1 MKASFDRLADYVL
14 AAALPGEVVSVRF
27 AAEHSDFIR
36 FNRGKVRQPG
46 SVDQRVATIRL
57 VAEGR
62 QAAAERT
69 LTGDD
74 TTDFRALNEVFTALR
89 ERLPLLPPDPQLH
102 LAQGAALTRFESAV
116 GLPPTEQMVAN
127 ILDEAGAA
135 GVDLV
140 GFLAAGPVWA
150 GYASSLGQRH
160 WFATASFNFEWCLYL
175 GGNVAVKSSYA
186 GATWDPAVLHAK
198 IAEGRAALSVLA
210 RPPKVLAPGS
220 YRAWLTPAAHLE
232 LLQLAND
239 WGGFSARA
247 AKTSQ
252 SPLLNLWDRKQ
263 VLSPLLSIIED
274 AAGGVAPRF
283 DDEGW
288 ARPDAVPLVTQGQ
301 PGSLLVSSRSAL
313 EYGLTP
319 NGAAREEAAQSLSM
333 GTGTLPAGSALAALD
348 TGIWI
353 GNLWYTNWSNRF
365 IGRATGMTR
374 FATFWV
380 EKGEVVAPIQA
391 MRFDDSLFRIWGGE
405 LENLGAEAET
415 MLSSS
420 TYYRRSTDSFRIPGA
435 LLRSLALTL

>member
-1 MKASFDRLADYVL
+1 MKSSFNRLADYVL
-14 AAALPGEVVSVRF
+14 AAGRPGEIVSVRF
-27 AAEHSDFIR
+27 AAEQSDFVR

-57 VAEGR
+57 VAHGR

-69 LTGDD
+69 LSGSDAA
-74 TTDFRALNEVFTALR
+74 DFRGIDEVFVALR

-102 LAQGAALTRFESAV
+102 LAAGEAHTEYAEVPR
-116 GLPPTEQMVAN
+116 LPPTEEMVAN

-135 GVDLV
+135 NVDLV
-140 GFLAAGPVWA
+140 GFLAAGAVWA

-175 GGNVAVKSSYA
+175 SGNVAVKSSYA
-186 GATWDPAVLHAK
+186 GAAWNPAVLHEK
-198 IAEGRAALSVLA
+198 IVEGRAALSVLA
-210 RPPKVLAPGS
+210 RPPKLLAPGS
-220 YRAWLTPAAHLE
+220 YRTWLTPAAHLE

-252 SPLLNLWDRKQ
+252 SPLLNLWGGKQ
-263 VLSPLLSIIED
+263 TLSPLLSISED
-274 AAGGVAPRF
+274 AVGGVAPRF

-288 ARPDAVPLVTQGQ
+288 ERPNAVPLVASGQ

-319 NGAAREEAAQSLSM
+319 NGAAREEAAQSLAM
-333 GTGTLPAGSALAALD
+333 GTGTLPAAGALAALG
-348 TGIWI
+348 TGLWV

-380 EKGEVVAPIQA
+380 ENGEVVAPVQA
-391 MRFDDSLFRIWGGE
+391 MRFDDSLFRIWGSE
-405 LENLGAEAET
+405 LEALGAEAET
-415 MLSSS
+415 MLSGS
-420 TYYRRSTDSFRIPGA
+420 TYYRRSTDSFRLPGA